1 MIKLTDIL
9 FEAASP
15 DLIRIV
21 NDAEKNHGVHLDIY
35 EFNNYFELKRIVVPK
50 EDRGKGVGSQIMS
63 DLIKYADKMKKDI
76 FLTPSSDFGGSK
88 TRLIDFYKRF
98 GFKSNAGSKR
108 DFRSKETMVRYS
120 S

>member
-1 MIKLTDIL
+1 MIKLKDVL
-9 FEAASP
+9 FEAVSP
-15 DLIRIV
+15 ELIRIV
-21 NDAEKNHGVHLDIY
+21 NDAEKNHGIHVDIY

-50 EDRGKGVGSQIMS
+50 ENRDKGMGSQIMS
-63 DLIKYADKMKKDI
+63 DIIKYADKMKKDI

-98 GFKSNAGSKR
+98 DFKSNAGSKH